1 MKSASGAG
9 GAGPGGANGADG
21 ASRGDARVPATCML
35 CEATCGILL
44 TVGLGPPED
53 RGGRRVLR
61 VDGDRED
68 AFSRGYLCP
77 KAAAIDDVR
86 TDPDR
91 VVRPLRKTR
100 SGEHAPIAWDE
111 ALEEASSRIADV
123 LDRFGPHALATYTG
137 NPIAHSY
144 AGLLGSVLFS
154 QQVGARS
161 RFSATSADQL
171 PQMLA
176 AYEVLGH
183 QLLMPVPDLDRT
195 RHLLVLGA
203 NPLAS
208 NGSIMTAPGMK
219 RRLAELRARGGKVV
233 VVDPRR
239 TETAEVADEHHFLR
253 PGTDALLLLAMLDAI
268 FEAKLA
274 RPERLGVP
282 VAGLDEL
289 RAAARGFSAEQVAA
303 EVGIEADTIRR
314 LAVEHAKADGAACYA
329 RLGACT
335 QEFGA
340 VTSWLAL
347 ALDVV
352 TGNLDRP
359 GGKMFARPAVD
370 VVRLGSALGLR
381 GSFARFRTRVRGL
394 PEFAGELPVAAL
406 AEEITTPGEGKIRAL
421 VTMAGNPVLSAPNGA
436 GLARALPEL
445 DFMVSVDVYRNET
458 TRHADLI
465 LPATF
470 GLERDHYDLVFYAL
484 SVRNFARYAPAVFP
498 PRGEARD
505 DFDILSDL
513 ALRVVSRRRGL
524 APLRAR
530 LAVTAARALGPKRV
544 LDGLLRAG
552 PRRLSLRALEEAPHG
567 LDLGPLTPRLPEL
580 LGRREVRVAPAL
592 FLGDVERLRA
602 SAARAATRAPG
613 ELVLIG
619 RRTLRSNNSWLHNV
633 ERLTKGRKGADD
645 CALLMHPDDAAA
657 RGLATGD
664 LAALRSRTGE
674 VRVPVF
680 VSDEIGRGVVS
691 LPHGWGHAGAEG
703 LRVARAR
710 PGASVNDV
718 TDEAFLDG
726 LSANA
731 AFSGVP
737 VTVALAAALAE
748 AAAGE

>member
-1 MKSASGAG
+1 
-9 GAGPGGANGADG
+9 
-21 ASRGDARVPATCML
+21 
-35 CEATCGILL
+35 
-44 TVGLGPPED
+44 
-53 RGGRRVLR
+53 
-61 VDGDRED
+61 
-68 AFSRGYLCP
+68 LCP
-77 KAAAIDDVR
+77 KAAALDDVR
-86 TDPDR
+86 LDPDR
-91 VVRPLRKTR
+91 VVQPLRKTR
-100 SGEHAPIAWDE
+100 SGEHTPVAWDE
-111 ALEEASSRIADV
+111 ALDEASSRIAAV
-123 LDRFGPHALATYTG
+123 LDRYGPHALATYTG
-137 NPIAHSY
+137 NPFAHSY

-154 QQVGARS
+154 QQVGSRS

-183 QLLMPVPDLDRT
+183 QLMMPVPDLDRT

-208 NGSIMTAPGMK
+208 NGSVMTAPGMK

-239 TETAEVADEHHFLR
+239 TETAEVADEHHFVR
-253 PGTDALLLLAMLDAI
+253 PGSDALLLAAMIDAI
-268 FEAKLA
+268 FEAKLE
-274 RPERLGVP
+274 RPDRVGAP
-282 VAGLDEL
+282 IDGLDDL
-289 RAAARGFSAEQVAA
+289 RAVARGFSAEQVAA
-303 EVGIEADTIRR
+303 AVGIDADTIRR

-335 QEFGA
+335 QEFGG
-340 VTSWLAL
+340 VTAWLAL

-359 GGKMFARPAVD
+359 GGKMLARPAVD

-406 AEEITTPGEGKIRAL
+406 AEEISTPGEGQIRAL
-421 VTMAGNPVLSAPNGA
+421 VTMAGNPVLSTPNGA
-436 GLARALPEL
+436 ALARALPGL

-484 SVRNFARYAPAVFP
+484 AVRNFARYAPAVFP

-513 ALRVVSRRRGL
+513 AHRIVSRRRGL
-524 APLRAR
+524 GPLRAR
-530 LAVTAARALGPKRV
+530 LAVRSARALGPKRV
-544 LDGLLRAG
+544 LDGLLRTG
-552 PRRLSLRALEEAPHG
+552 PHRLSLRALEEAPHG
-567 LDLGPLTPRLPEL
+567 RDLGPLTPRLREL
-580 LGRREVRVAPAL
+580 LGRRKVRVAPAV

-602 SAARAATRAPG
+602 SLARPARAPD

-619 RRTLRSNNSWLHNV
+619 RRSLRSNNSWLHNV

-645 CALLMHPDDAAA
+645 CSLLMHPDDASA
-657 RGLATGD
+657 RGLASGD
-664 LAALRSRTGE
+664 LATLRSRTGE
-674 VRVPVF
+674 VCVPVF
-680 VSDEIGRGVVS
+680 VSDEIRRGVVS
-691 LPHGWGHAGAEG
+691 LPHGWGHGGDG
-703 LRVARAR
+703 LRVAGAR

-718 TDEAFLDG
+718 TDATFLDG

-737 VTVALAAALAE
+737 VTVARAPE
-748 AAAGE
+748 GRSHE